1 LDLFKVSIEKNCSKF
16 YKELINNKKIKMKK
30 NILKTFGFGLSACLI
45 AGSAQAVELK
55 NFYMGA
61 SYLAEVDHDDRAR
74 TLPGNRAPFT
84 GDQKDQGYGLFVGY
98 QFHKNFGLELSY
110 KDLGESQNNTTYND
124 GKTLRATNERQHGS
138 LDLVANAEIAKDF
151 KVFAKV
157 GYGAIYSEQTG
168 VDNSTENGVGRQ
180 GKIGESES
188 EQGAN
193 YGIGAQYNFGK
204 LFVRAEYEQLPEIG
218 SRTKDT
224 GTALAEPKVYSIS
237 IGTSF

>member
-1 LDLFKVSIEKNCSKF
+1 
-16 YKELINNKKIKMKK
+16 MKK
-30 NILKTFGFGLSACLI
+30 NITKTLGLGLSVCLI

-55 NFYMGA
+55 NFYIGA
-61 SYLAEVDHDDRAR
+61 SYLADVDHDSRAR
-74 TLPGNRAPFT
+74 TLTGNNAAFT
-84 GDQKDQGYGLFVGY
+84 GDQKDQGYGLFIGY

-110 KDLGESQNNTTYND
+110 KDLGESKNNTVYND
-124 GKTLRATNERQHGS
+124 GRTLRITDERQHGS

-157 GYGAIYSEQTG
+157 GYGAIYAEQTG
-168 VDNSTENGVGRQ
+168 VDDASTNRVAA
-180 GKIGESES
+180 KIGESES
-188 EQGAN
+188 NQGAN

-218 SRTKDT
+218 SHTK
-224 GTALAEPKVYSIS
+224 GTQLAEPKVYSIS

>member
-1 LDLFKVSIEKNCSKF
+1 
-16 YKELINNKKIKMKK
+16 MKK
-30 NILKTFGFGLSACLI
+30 NITKTLGLGLSACLI

-55 NFYMGA
+55 NFYIGA
-61 SYLAEVDHDDRAR
+61 SYLADVDHDSRAR
-74 TLPGNRAPFT
+74 TLTGNNAAFT
-84 GDQKDQGYGLFVGY
+84 GDQKDQGYGLFIGY

-110 KDLGESQNNTTYND
+110 KDLGESQNNTVYND
-124 GKTLRATNERQHGS
+124 GKTLRVTDERQHGS
-138 LDLVANAEIAKDF
+138 LDLVANTEIAKDF

-157 GYGAIYSEQTG
+157 GYGAIYAEQTG
-168 VDNSTENGVGRQ
+168 VDNLTENRVP

-188 EQGAN
+188 EFGVN

-218 SRTKDT
+218 SHTK
-224 GTALAEPKVYSIS
+224 GTQLAEPKVYSIS

>member
-1 LDLFKVSIEKNCSKF
+1 MN
-16 YKELINNKKIKMKK
+16 K
-30 NILKTFGFGLSACLI
+30 NILKTFGLGLSACLI

-74 TLPGNRAPFT
+74 TLPGNVAPFT
-84 GDQKDQGYGLFVGY
+84 GDQKDQGYGLFAGY

-110 KDLGESQNNTTYND
+110 KNLGESQNNTVYND
-124 GKTLRATNERQHGS
+124 GKTLRGTTERQHGS

-157 GYGAIYSEQTG
+157 GYGAIYAETTG
-168 VDNSTENGVGRQ
+168 VDNLTENVRQ

-188 EQGAN
+188 EVGAN

-218 SRTKDT
+218 SRTKQT
-224 GTALAEPKVYSIS
+224 GTTLAEPKVYSIS

>member
-1 LDLFKVSIEKNCSKF
+1 MN
-16 YKELINNKKIKMKK
+16 K
-30 NILKTFGFGLSACLI
+30 NILKTFGLGLSACLI

-61 SYLAEVDHDDRAR
+61 SYLADVDHDDRSR
-74 TLPGNRAPFT
+74 TLPGNDAPFT

-110 KDLGESQNNTTYND
+110 KDLGESQNNTVYND
-124 GKTLRATNERQHGS
+124 GKTLRFTDERQHGS
-138 LDLVANAEIAKDF
+138 LNLVANAEIAKDF

-157 GYGAIYSEQTG
+157 GYGAIYAETTG
-168 VDNSTENGVGRQ
+168 VDNLTENRVP

-188 EQGAN
+188 EEGAN

-218 SRTKDT
+218 SRTKQT
-224 GTALAEPKVYSIS
+224 GTTLAEPKVYSIS

>member
-1 LDLFKVSIEKNCSKF
+1 MN
-16 YKELINNKKIKMKK
+16 K
-30 NILKTFGFGLSACLI
+30 NILKTLGLSACLI

-61 SYLAEVDHDDRAR
+61 SYLAEVDHDGRA
-74 TLPGNRAPFT
+74 TQLTGNNAAFT

-110 KDLGESQNNTTYND
+110 KDLGEAQNNTVYND
-124 GKTLRATNERQHGS
+124 GKTLRITDERQHGS

-151 KVFAKV
+151 KVFGKV
-157 GYGAIYSEQTG
+157 GYGVIYSEQTG
-168 VDNSTENGVGRQ
+168 VDNLTQNGVGRQ

-188 EQGAN
+188 EVGAN

-218 SRTKDT
+218 SRTKQT
-224 GTALAEPKVYSIS
+224 GTGLAEPKVYSIS

>member
-1 LDLFKVSIEKNCSKF
+1 
-16 YKELINNKKIKMKK
+16 MKK
-30 NILKTFGFGLSACLI
+30 NILKTFGLSLSACLI

-61 SYLAEVDHDDRAR
+61 SYLAEVDHDDRM
-74 TLPGNRAPFT
+74 TTFTGNNAPFT

-110 KDLGESQNNTTYND
+110 KDLGESQNNTVYND
-124 GKTLRATNERQHGS
+124 GKTLRTTNERQHGS
-138 LDLVANAEIAKDF
+138 LNLVANAEIANNF

-157 GYGAIYSEQTG
+157 GYGAIYAETTG
-168 VDNSTENGVGRQ
+168 VDNLTQLARQ

-188 EQGAN
+188 EEGAN
-193 YGIGAQYNFGK
+193 YGIGVQYNFGK

-218 SRTKDT
+218 SRTKET
-224 GTALAEPKVYSIS
+224 GTTLAEPKVYSIS

>member
-1 LDLFKVSIEKNCSKF
+1 MN
-16 YKELINNKKIKMKK
+16 K
-30 NILKTFGFGLSACLI
+30 NILKTFGLGLSACLI

-55 NFYMGA
+55 NFYIGA
-61 SYLAEVDHDDRAR
+61 SYLADADHDARAR
-74 TLPGNRAPFT
+74 TLPGNNAAFT

-98 QFHKNFGLELSY
+98 QFHENFGLELSY
-110 KDLGESQNNTTYND
+110 KDLGESQNNTVYND
-124 GKTLRATNERQHGS
+124 GKTLRITDERQHGS
-138 LDLVANAEIAKDF
+138 LNLVANAEIAKDF

-157 GYGAIYSEQTG
+157 GYGAIYAEQTG
-168 VDNSTENGVGRQ
+168 VDNLTENRVP

-188 EQGAN
+188 EEGAN

-218 SRTKDT
+218 SRTKQT

>member
-1 LDLFKVSIEKNCSKF
+1 MN
-16 YKELINNKKIKMKK
+16 K
-30 NILKTFGFGLSACLI
+30 NILKTFGLGLSACLI

-74 TLPGNRAPFT
+74 TLTGNVAPFT
-84 GDQKDQGYGLFVGY
+84 GDQKDQGYGLFAGY

-110 KDLGESQNNTTYND
+110 KNLGESQNNTVYND
-124 GKTLRATNERQHGS
+124 GKTLRQTTERQHGS
-138 LDLVANAEIAKDF
+138 LDLVANAEIANDF

-157 GYGAIYSEQTG
+157 GYGAIYAETTG
-168 VDNSTENGVGRQ
+168 VDNLTENRVP

-188 EQGAN
+188 EVGAN

-218 SRTKDT
+218 SRTKHT
-224 GTALAEPKVYSIS
+224 GTHLAEPKVYSIS

>member
-1 LDLFKVSIEKNCSKF
+1 
-16 YKELINNKKIKMKK
+16 MKK

-61 SYLAEVDHDDRAR
+61 SYLAEVDHDDRMTR
-74 TLPGNRAPFT
+74 LTGNNAPFA
-84 GDQKDQGYGLFVGY
+84 GDQKDQGYGLFAGY

-110 KDLGESQNNTTYND
+110 KDLGESQNNTVYND
-124 GKTLRATNERQHGS
+124 GKTLRTTNERQHGS
-138 LDLVANAEIAKDF
+138 LNLVANAEIANNF

-157 GYGAIYSEQTG
+157 GYGAIYAETTG
-168 VDNSTENGVGRQ
+168 VDNLTQNGVGRQ
-180 GKIGESES
+180 GNIGESES
-188 EQGAN
+188 EEGAN
-193 YGIGAQYNFGK
+193 YGLGAQYNFGK

-218 SRTKDT
+218 SRTKHT
-224 GTALAEPKVYSIS
+224 GTTLAEPKVYSIS

>member
-1 LDLFKVSIEKNCSKF
+1 MN
-16 YKELINNKKIKMKK
+16 K
-30 NILKTFGFGLSACLI
+30 NILKTFGLSLSACLI

-84 GDQKDQGYGLFVGY
+84 GDQKDQGYGLFAGY

-110 KDLGESQNNTTYND
+110 KDLGEAQNNTVYND
-124 GKTLRATNERQHGS
+124 GKTLRITDERQHGS
-138 LDLVANAEIAKDF
+138 LNLVANAEIAKDF

-157 GYGAIYSEQTG
+157 GYGKIYSEQTG
-168 VDNSTENGVGRQ
+168 VDNLTQLARQ
-180 GKIGESES
+180 GKIRESES
-188 EQGAN
+188 EEGAN
-193 YGIGAQYNFGK
+193 YGIGVQYNFGK

-218 SRTKDT
+218 SRTKET
-224 GTALAEPKVYSIS
+224 GTGLAEPKVYSIS

>member
-1 LDLFKVSIEKNCSKF
+1 MN
-16 YKELINNKKIKMKK
+16 K
-30 NILKTFGFGLSACLI
+30 NILKTFGLGLSACLI

-74 TLPGNRAPFT
+74 TLPGHIAPFT

-110 KDLGESQNNTTYND
+110 KDLGESQNNTVYND
-124 GKTLRATNERQHGS
+124 GKTLRITDERQHGS
-138 LDLVANAEIAKDF
+138 LNLVANAEIAKDF

-157 GYGAIYSEQTG
+157 GYGAIYAEQTG
-168 VDNSTENGVGRQ
+168 VDNLTENRVP

-188 EQGAN
+188 EEGAN

-218 SRTKDT
+218 SRTKQT

>member
-1 LDLFKVSIEKNCSKF
+1 MN
-16 YKELINNKKIKMKK
+16 K
-30 NILKTFGFGLSACLI
+30 NILKTFGLGLSACLI

-61 SYLAEVDHDDRAR
+61 SYLADVDHDGRAR
-74 TLPGNRAPFT
+74 TLPGNNAAFT

-110 KDLGESQNNTTYND
+110 KDLGESQNNTVYND
-124 GKTLRATNERQHGS
+124 GKTLRATNERKHGS
-138 LDLVANAEIAKDF
+138 LNLVANAEIAKDF

-157 GYGAIYSEQTG
+157 GYGAIYAEQTG
-168 VDNSTENGVGRQ
+168 VDNLTENGVGRQ

-188 EQGAN
+188 EFGVN
-193 YGIGAQYNFGK
+193 YGLGAQYNFGK

-218 SRTKDT
+218 SRTKQT
-224 GTALAEPKVYSIS
+224 GTTLAEPKVYSIS

>member
-1 LDLFKVSIEKNCSKF
+1 MN
-16 YKELINNKKIKMKK
+16 K
-30 NILKTFGFGLSACLI
+30 NILKTFGLGLSACLI

-61 SYLAEVDHDDRAR
+61 SYLADVDHDGRA
-74 TLPGNRAPFT
+74 TTMPGNNAPFT

-110 KDLGESQNNTTYND
+110 KDLGEAQNNTVYND
-124 GKTLRATNERQHGS
+124 GKTLRITDERQHGS
-138 LDLVANAEIAKDF
+138 LNLVANAEIAKDF

-157 GYGAIYSEQTG
+157 GYGAIYAEQTG
-168 VDNSTENGVGRQ
+168 VDNLTENARQ

-188 EQGAN
+188 EEGAN

-218 SRTKDT
+218 ARTKQT
-224 GTALAEPKVYSIS
+224 GTGLAEPKVYSIS